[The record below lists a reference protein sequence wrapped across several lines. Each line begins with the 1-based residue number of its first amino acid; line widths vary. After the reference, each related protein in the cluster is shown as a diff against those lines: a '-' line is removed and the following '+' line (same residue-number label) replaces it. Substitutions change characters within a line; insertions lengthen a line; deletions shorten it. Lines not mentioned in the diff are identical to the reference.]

1 MVAIKLQNTMP
12 PKRPS
17 TKASLLIADA
27 FQLQQICLVLL
38 PQRSGGAQ
46 PCDQPVPLCGLHP
59 GERSVAVAG

>member
-1 MVAIKLQNTMP
+1 MVAIKLQNPMP
-12 PKRPS
+12 PN
-17 TKASLLIADA
+17 TKALLLIADA

-59 GERSVAVAG
+59 GERPVAVVG